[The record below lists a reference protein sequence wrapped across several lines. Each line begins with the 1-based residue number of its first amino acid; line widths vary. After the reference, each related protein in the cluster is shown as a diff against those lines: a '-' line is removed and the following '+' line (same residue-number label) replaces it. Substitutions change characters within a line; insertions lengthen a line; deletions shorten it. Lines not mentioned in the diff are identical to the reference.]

1 MNISFCELKKK
12 DVINLCD
19 GSNLGNIYD
28 ISIDT
33 CTGEILGIIL
43 PTGKGFFNIFKS
55 SNDLFIPYTRIC
67 KIGKDI
73 ILVDII
79 MHNQCE
85 TDCHIQNQST
95 NQKNPSTNQN
105 IDKIDI
111 QTLLNK
117 TFNNNN

>member
-28 ISIDT
+28 IVIDT
-33 CTGEILGIIL
+33 CTGEILGIVL
-43 PTGKGFFNIFKS
+43 PTSKGIFNIFKS

-79 MHNQCE
+79 MQENQTNNISCCNTN
-85 TDCHIQNQST
+85 TDEC
-95 NQKNPSTNQN
+95 K
-105 IDKIDI
+105 
-111 QTLLNK
+111 
-117 TFNNNN
+117 

>member
-43 PTGKGFFNIFKS
+43 PTGKGFFSIFKS
-55 SNDLFIPYTRIC
+55 SNDLFIPYSRIC

-79 MHNQCE
+79 MQENHQ
-85 TDCHIQNQST
+85 
-95 NQKNPSTNQN
+95 QN
-105 IDKIDI
+105 ISCCTTKSEDSK
-111 QTLLNK
+111 
-117 TFNNNN
+117 